1 MLGDAC
7 TADACGPRQ
16 RFSTVLF
23 SSLPFILSFGLVAI
37 AVSQKLWPLLSGS
50 SNGGEGNSTSPRL
63 PSHNYEFDSKPRRT
77 TIPKPSLRHL
87 AGFTFSTNIALSA
100 VLVELILCDISNAF
114 NPAARSLVLRITLPS
129 LLFLL
134 ILVAPALELHS
145 IISAA
150 GWTFTGT
157 RKRRLRAAWLIEIG
171 GLACWLWLFWYLGR
185 GLLGVYLHEE
195 SYMKDHSFSEG
206 CLERI
211 GIIGIA
217 LMASLAGFAAV
228 SAVWHTLGT
237 RNRVVCFN
245 SIRMDMTADMTFAGH

>member
-1 MLGDAC
+1 MLSDAC
-7 TADACGPRQ
+7 TADACGPQ
-16 RFSTVLF
+16 RFSAVLF
-23 SSLPFILSFGLVAI
+23 SSLPFIISFGLVAT

-50 SNGGEGNSTSPRL
+50 KNGGDDSPRL
-63 PSHNYEFDSKPRRT
+63 PSHNYDFDSKPSRRNS
-77 TIPKPSLRHL
+77 IPKPSMRHL

-100 VLVELILCDISNAF
+100 VLVELILCDISNSL

-150 GWTFTGT
+150 GWNFTGT
-157 RKRRLRAAWLIEIG
+157 RRRRLRMAWMIEIG
-171 GLACWLWLFWYLGR
+171 GLVCWLWLFWYLGT

-195 SYMKDHSFSEG
+195 SYVKAHSFSEG

-228 SAVWHTLGT
+228 SAVWHTLGA
-237 RNRVVCFN
+237 RHRAVC
-245 SIRMDMTADMTFAGH
+245 SLLVA